1 MRVIHRTFNLY
12 RPLTNEVRVSIDSLV
27 VDFSKTCSLSELI
40 ELHSV
45 LTIENFQP
53 ILINSENQVVD
64 GNKRLLVAIM
74 NDWSKVPVIREG
86 GYGKIDLDVLFGSSK
101 KVA

>member
-1 MRVIHRTFNLY
+1 MRLTHHTLNLHH
-12 RPLTNEVRVSIDSLV
+12 PLTNEVRVSIDSLV
-27 VDFSKTCSLSELI
+27 VDFSKTCSLNELI
-40 ELHSV
+40 RLHSA

-53 ILINSENQVVD
+53 LLINSENQVVD

-86 GYGKIDLDVLFGSSK
+86 GYGKIDLDILFSSPM